1 VLHKLHKFHPGL
13 VGAAAGFGMGA
24 LYSTWWL
31 GLKSIDVGLSD
42 AAAMWLLAVTVAV
55 IVCFPLLMTYFAY
68 YSYRGLK
75 TDPTKSASDSWNTI
89 AVIVLSLSFGYSL
102 SFAAV
107 IKDPASI
114 STATMWSLFVGY
126 GAIIAAPLYLIYKVP
141 WVNWGRVVMRDSSA
155 AKAAGDRDS
164 LEPKATAMDTKER

>member
-1 VLHKLHKFHPGL
+1 MLHKLHKFHPGL
-13 VGAAAGFGMGA
+13 VGAAAGFSMGA
-24 LYSTWWL
+24 LYSSWWL
-31 GLKSIDVGLSD
+31 GLNSADVGISD
-42 AAAMWLLAVTVAV
+42 AETMWLLAVTVAV

-114 STATMWSLFVGY
+114 PTATMSAIGVTASAGAQRLWS
-126 GAIIAAPLYLIYKVP
+126 
-141 WVNWGRVVMRDSSA
+141 R
-155 AKAAGDRDS
+155 
-164 LEPKATAMDTKER
+164 